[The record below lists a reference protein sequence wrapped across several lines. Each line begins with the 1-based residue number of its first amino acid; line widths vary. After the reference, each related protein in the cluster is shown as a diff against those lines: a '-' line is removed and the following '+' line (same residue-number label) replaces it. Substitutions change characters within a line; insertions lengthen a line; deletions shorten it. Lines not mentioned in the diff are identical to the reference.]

1 MRGSGRE
8 AGHRMASVSEAGRRG
23 ADSGREVGRRMAS
36 GREVGRRGAAQGC
49 GLWD

>member
-1 MRGSGRE
+1 
-8 AGHRMASVSEAGRRG
+8 MASVSEAGRRG